1 MTGTHDDETAA
12 LESLRERA
20 EQAPTPEQVE
30 AMADAALA
38 KGSRDMSAEDIRA
51 LAHEAVGQAQQVV
64 VLLRRLAAL
73 TGDRR

>member
-1 MTGTHDDETAA
+1 MTGTDDETAA